1 MKTYIFL
8 FFIFYLQSVHGQNT
22 VEPLPDIE
30 SKGLTISEPVDT
42 LVYTT
47 VQVPPGF
54 PSGPKGLKAFTDQK
68 VKENTTPANMAS
80 PPKVGMLDLC
90 DFLSPGSSYRFFITA
105 TLIMEGIAK
114 KVIIKEVM
122 QPKVILFI

>member
-68 VKENTTPANMAS
+68 VKEII
-80 PPKVGMLDLC
+80 PKINGTVSFRITVELD
-90 DFLSPGSSYRFFITA
+90 GSLTNRR
-105 TLIMEGIAK
+105 
-114 KVIIKEVM
+114 VIN
-122 QPKVILFI
+122 QY